1 MILLHDIIQIFHPA
15 DGDRRAMRFIVTPDR
30 RGIGLAAINRH
41 LLGHTVPVDGLGEK
55 TLGRLLI
62 ALFREQEIDGLAAL
76 IAA

>member
-1 MILLHDIIQIFHPA
+1 
-15 DGDRRAMRFIVTPDR
+15 
-30 RGIGLAAINRH
+30 
-41 LLGHTVPVDGLGEK
+41 VDGLGEK